1 MRTAHRR
8 LVTATLAAVTAV
20 TLGACGFG
28 PRSTATDTYTVTDE
42 ITSVRIDLEAGSVA
56 LRGSNS
62 AEIGVERTVDYAG
75 DYPDRETHRVEDGV
89 LVLSGCGRYCSASYS
104 VDLPAGL
111 PVTGKTEHGTIDLT
125 STGEVDVRTSNGSVT
140 LDGIDARI
148 VARTSN
154 GKISGDRLGGA
165 DGVDVETSNGSI
177 ELSITRPQNV
187 RASTDN
193 GAVRVTVPDGSYRVT
208 ADTDLGGT
216 DVSVPSDPDGE
227 FAIDAE
233 SSNGRVTVTHG

>member
-8 LVTATLAAVTAV
+8 LVTAGLAVVAAVA
-20 TLGACGFG
+20 LGACGTG
-28 PRSTATDTYTVTDE
+28 PRSTATDTYTVSDE
-42 ITSVRIDLEAGSVA
+42 ITSVRIDLAAGSVA
-56 LRGSNS
+56 LRGADG
-62 AEIGVERTVDYAG
+62 AETSIERTVDYAG
-75 DYPDRETHRVEDGV
+75 AHPDRETHRVEDGV

-125 STGEVDVRTSNGSVT
+125 ATGAVDVRTSNGSVT
-140 LDGIDARI
+140 LDRIDAKI

-154 GKISGDRLGGA
+154 GKISGERLGG
-165 DGVDVETSNGSI
+165 DGVDVETSNGAI
-177 ELSITRPQNV
+177 DLALARPQDV

-193 GAVRVTVPDGSYRVT
+193 GAVRVAVPDGSYQVT

-227 FAIDAE
+227 FEIEAE
-233 SSNGRVTVTHG
+233 SSFGKVTVTHG